1 MSPVNPVDHR
11 RPGGTRT
18 WLVPAVSAR
27 STWGVP
33 TVGSNPLQPGARR
46 DPRPELRPSAAP
58 TTAAT
63 AATADRTPATTTGGA
78 PAVDPRLTWHV
89 PSSVAQTTWR
99 VPAVTGPTPVIGDDD
114 WRATTPVTG
123 RQRAVVAPASPAG
136 QPAGTPPSAIPE
148 GIASSSG
155 GTRPT
160 DAWRPAAPAPRPRP
174 VHPDEP
180 GPETT
185 GGEPG
190 EAAGHA
196 DPAPVGARAHRTD
209 LEHGD
214 RELFLA
220 LARQRLARGIPVNT
234 VHPPAAPP
242 PGEDP
247 GFAPE
252 PDYANLASDDLLG
265 TFARAVEEAG
275 GVCHLVEGEIPETLL
290 DHIVA
295 ELGGWE
301 AVVSAE
307 PEAATL
313 GHSLE
318 RRGVEVRPASPD
330 AAARATLGVTSA
342 VAGVAA
348 TGSIVLD
355 SRRAG
360 GRLASLL
367 PPVHLCVLPA
377 DRIVATPA
385 DVLRGLGDD
394 PAALP
399 PSLVLVTGP
408 SRTGDIEQLLTI
420 GAHGPTALHVIV
432 VS

>member
-1 MSPVNPVDHR
+1 VPSTLDKVADT
-11 RPGGTRT
+11 GGT
-18 WLVPAVSAR
+18 PAADAR
-27 STWGVP
+27 
-33 TVGSNPLQPGARR
+33 L
-46 DPRPELRPSAAP
+46 E
-58 TTAAT
+58 
-63 AATADRTPATTTGGA
+63 
-78 PAVDPRLTWHV
+78 WHV
-89 PSSVAQTTWR
+89 PSSMAQTTWR
-99 VPAVTGPTPVIGDDD
+99 VPAATGPTRVIGDDD

-123 RQRAVVAPASPAG
+123 RQRAVEGPEPGRDAPRATSARPAPA
-136 QPAGTPPSAIPE
+136 TFPE

-155 GTRPT
+155 GTRLT
-160 DAWRPAAPAPRPRP
+160 DAWRPAAPAPRPTS
-174 VHPDEP
+174 VQPDERHDHP
-180 GPETT
+180 EPVIPETPEARH

-190 EAAGHA
+190 AV
-196 DPAPVGARAHRTD
+196 DPVDPVELG

-214 RELFLA
+214 RALFLA
-220 LARQRLARGIPVNT
+220 LARQRLSQGIPVNR
-234 VHPPAAPP
+234 VHPAPSPP
-242 PGEDP
+242 PGEAP

-252 PDYANLASDDLLG
+252 PGYTNLVDDDLIG

-275 GVCHLVEGEIPETLL
+275 GVCHVVEGEVPETLL

-307 PEAATL
+307 TEAVAL
-313 GHSLE
+313 GHSLAG
-318 RRGVEVRPASPD
+318 RGVEVRQATPE
-330 AAARATLGVTSA
+330 AAARATLGLTSA
-342 VAGVAA
+342 IAGVAA

-355 SRRAG
+355 SRLAG

-377 DRIVATPA
+377 ERVVAVPA
-385 DVLRGLGDD
+385 DVLRNLGDD

-399 PSLVLVTGP
+399 SSLVLVTGP

-432 VS
+432 VT